1 MRASAIRL
9 LSCFVAILVV
19 VASPT
24 PGLAQEEPEAELR
37 LLAQTAWTT
46 PEEPSL
52 DLTVRIENVGELTIS
67 DPRLR
72 WELGPKVGA
81 RFEYETA
88 LEEGPSFAAAADTE
102 TLPAD
107 LAPGASTEVTIAID
121 TGETGGIDATDS
133 GVYPLELELRSED
146 ASVASITTAAIHVAR
161 PPEQRVL
168 FSWWTEIATPVA
180 FGPDGTMID
189 AGFGGALASGG
200 SLVAQVEA
208 ISHLLRTQADVA
220 IDLVVSPAALDQ
232 LRMAADGYVDAGG
245 DEVGADSPGPTA
257 AADTLDR
264 LVAIVEDPRVRLHA
278 MPFAAPRLP
287 ALLSGGL
294 ATHLQAQWQ
303 TGDELVEQVLG
314 EGPDVAVARPP
325 GVAFDQRS
333 VEHLVLL
340 RGTTTILGAAD
351 SVVRPPQTNDYAPPP
366 AATLTTSFGQEV
378 ELLLPDPATQSLL
391 EDSNLL
397 EDPIRAAQVVLGELA
412 TIWREQPVPGEEIE
426 RGLALDLSTGLP
438 AGFWLPALRRLARAP
453 FLQAT
458 HAGDLA
464 DLIEPSPDPAELLPY
479 DEPGFTEGYADDLEA
494 TGRRLAAFAS
504 VLEEPVDE
512 ADRHRRDLLYAEAS
526 QYVENEGSGRVW
538 IESVN
543 DAMDRIFARIA
554 PDTSRVLTYTSS
566 GRIGIPLRMG
576 DPGDRVLNVRVQLAS
591 GRVAFLEDDVQA
603 VTLDRPDQVLTFA
616 AEVKAAG
623 PSSIEVF
630 VIAPNGEVL
639 SRQVLVVRST
649 AINSIALIITIGA
662 GLILVGLWSRR
673 LFRRRSP

>member
-1 MRASAIRL
+1 MRTSATRL
-9 LSCFVAILVV
+9 LPCLAAILVV
-19 VASPT
+19 LASST
-24 PGLAQEEPEAELR
+24 PVLAQEEPEAELR

-52 DLTVRIENVGELTIS
+52 DLTVRIENVGEVTIS
-67 DPRLR
+67 DPVVR

-102 TLPAD
+102 PLPAD
-107 LAPGASTEVTIAID
+107 LAPGDSTEVTIAID
-121 TGETGGIDATDS
+121 TEETGGIDPTDS
-133 GVYPLELELRSED
+133 GVYPLELELRAED
-146 ASVASITTAAIHVAR
+146 ASIAAITTAAIHVAR
-161 PPEQRVL
+161 PPEQRVR

-180 FGPDGTMID
+180 FGPDGTLVD
-189 AGFGGALASGG
+189 AGFGDALASGG

-208 ISHLLRTQADVA
+208 IANLLRTQADVA

-232 LRMAADGYVDAGG
+232 LRMAADGYVESDG
-245 DEVGADSPGPTA
+245 DEVAAESPGPTA
-257 AADTLDR
+257 AGDTLDR
-264 LVAIVEDPRVRLHA
+264 LAAIVEDPRVRLHA

-303 TGDELVEQVLG
+303 TGDEVVERILG
-314 EGPDVAVARPP
+314 EGPDPAVARPP

-351 SVVRPPQTNDYAPPP
+351 SVVRPPQANDYAPPP

-378 ELLLPDPATQSLL
+378 ELLLPDPSTQALL
-391 EDSNLL
+391 EDEVLL

-412 TIWREQPVPGEEIE
+412 TIWREQPVPGDEIE
-426 RGLALDLSTGLP
+426 RGLALDLATGLP
-438 AGFWLPALRRLARAP
+438 AEFWRPAIRRLAAAP
-453 FLQAT
+453 FLRGT

-464 DLIEPSPDPAELLPY
+464 DLIEPAPDPAQLLPY
-479 DEPGFTEGYADDLEA
+479 DEAGFTEGYADDLEA

-512 ADRHRRDLLYAEAS
+512 ASRRRRDLLYAEAS

-591 GRVAFLEDDVQA
+591 GRVEFLEDDEQS
-603 VTLDRPDQVLTFA
+603 VTLDRPDQVLTFD

-662 GLILVGLWSRR
+662 GLVLVGLWSRR